1 MPRKKLGG
9 GHGTVYKYN
18 ITCSTILGVCNYQND
33 LELLSSTHTC
43 KKRLQSH
50 RFGIGQIAKE
60 VNTVSEV
67 VPVWL
72 PVRYISS
79 TGQYQCTVSGLPLF
93 YIFNIYISIYIY
105 ITNNKCEFLFN

>member
-9 GHGTVYKYN
+9 GNGTVYKYN

-60 VNTVSEV
+60 VNIESEV
-67 VPVWL
+67 VSIWP
-72 PVRYISS
+72 PVRYIRVPIN
-79 TGQYQCTVSGLPLF
+79 TGVPFQVYPYF
-93 YIFNIYISIYIY
+93 IYIY
-105 ITNNKCEFLFN
+105 IYIYIYN